1 MKTITTKDGFV
12 IEIDEE
18 AFDDMEVVD
27 MLADLESNAL
37 LLPKLLKKTLGDKG
51 KKDLYDFVR
60 NDKGR
65 VPSGKA
71 MSLFEEVMTLAGE
84 ETKNS

>member
-1 MKTITTKDGFV
+1 MKTVTTESGFT

-27 MLADLESNAL
+27 MLAEVDDNL
-37 LLPKLLKKTLGDKG
+37 LIVPKLLLKTLGKDG
-51 KKDLYDFVR
+51 KKALYDFVR
-60 NDKGR
+60 NEKGR
-65 VPSGKA
+65 VPSKA
-71 MSLFEEVMTLAGE
+71 AMTLFEEVMRMAGE

>member
-1 MKTITTKDGFV
+1 MKTITTKEGFT

-18 AFDDMEVVD
+18 AFDDMEVLD
-27 MLADLESNAL
+27 MLSEIDENAL
-37 LLPKLLKKTLGDKG
+37 ILSKLLTKTLGKDG
-51 KKDLYDFVR
+51 KKALYDFVR

-65 VPSGKA
+65 VPSREA
-71 MSLFEEVMTLAGE
+71 IDLFEEIMTLAGE

>member
-1 MKTITTKDGFV
+1 MKTITTKAGFV

-18 AFDDMEVVD
+18 AFDDLEVVD
-27 MLADLESNAL
+27 MLAEIDDNPLILS
-37 LLPKLLKKTLGDKG
+37 KLLTKTLGKDG
-51 KKDLYDFVR
+51 KKALYDFTR

-65 VPSGKA
+65 VPSGA
-71 MSLFEEVMTLAGE
+71 ALALFEEVMTLAGE